1 MGRTLRIA
9 LAAAA
14 LAAPAVAQANAFDQI
29 FKDYQRTGKV
39 EPCKYSQAQLQQAQ
53 SQVPNDVQAYA
64 PDFPNAL
71 QAALEQRAGGACRSG
86 GQAPV
91 QTTTAA
97 TPPPATT
104 PAAPTPSGV
113 TTTPAPTP
121 DPTVAPAANDQAIAR
136 TAASASGSD
145 ASVPAPVVALAVLG
159 GLLALGGLL
168 YGLAH
173 WLAFDPPWAQ
183 RARFAMAEAGWRVGN
198 TWSEFADWLRLGR

>member
-1 MGRTLRIA
+1 VRRALTIA
-9 LAAAA
+9 LAAVS
-14 LAAPAVAQANAFDQI
+14 LAAPAAARANAFDQI
-29 FKDYQRTGKV
+29 FKDYQHTGKV
-39 EPCKYSQAQLQQAQ
+39 DPCKYSQAQLQQAQ
-53 SQVPNDVQAYA
+53 GQVPNDVQAYA

-71 QAALEQRAGGACRSG
+71 QSALERRAGGACRSG
-86 GQAPV
+86 HPAPAQTTPAAVAPV
-91 QTTTAA
+91 T
-97 TPPPATT
+97 TT
-104 PAAPTPSGV
+104 PAAPAPSGV

-121 DPTVAPAANDQAIAR
+121 DPAVAPAANDQAIAR
-136 TAASASGSD
+136 TAASANGSD
-145 ASVPAPVVALAVLG
+145 AGVPAPVVALAVLG